1 MAVLKLYMKSGNVI
15 KLSNVTKWEVEGA
28 NGIKR
33 LAITR
38 KDFGQERLITPSVD
52 ITQIE
57 AITETTYWWDRLS
70 S

>member
-15 KLSNVTKWEVEGA
+15 KLSNVTKWEVDGA

-38 KDFGQERLITPSVD
+38 KDLGQEGLIMPSVD

-57 AITETTYWWDRLS
+57 AITETTYWWDR
-70 S
+70 